1 MTTTSNNLRI
11 TLIGTGEQAGVWGNT
26 TNNNLGT
33 LIEQSIA
40 GYTSK
45 TIGSATEYLI
55 VEDGASA
62 EFRFANIRLVGA
74 ASAYYLF
81 TPPYTKSYTLFNA
94 CSYDAYI
101 AVGSNPN
108 TTVPAQTFNATIIDT
123 TMVVTSVSSGVLLS
137 IGMNIAAVSG
147 SAVAAG
153 TRIVSQQSGITGG
166 AGTYKVSVAP
176 PVDIT
181 TAISMFASLRIPA
194 GKTMQLF
201 TTGTS
206 IFESLNNVSGD
217 LSVQGS
223 IAVGS
228 NATFGGNGTFSGNGA
243 FGGTG
248 SLGTPVGTTAQRSG
262 SGIRYNTTLSRY
274 EGYDINASTWST
286 IGGGATGGGAN
297 QVFYENDQN
306 ITASYTIGANKNAM
320 TTGPV
325 TITSFAGTG
334 SITNYPS
341 VPETLLTIDASPAPV
356 GALYIGAPITG
367 SGIASGQTIAAF
379 RSGTGGAGTYVLSA
393 TQGSVGSITDIASA
407 VVVTVPTTSNWV
419 ILG

>member
-1 MTTTSNNLRI
+1 MATTSNNLRI

-33 LIEQSIA
+33 LLEQSIA

-45 TIGSATEYLI
+45 TIASATEYLQ
-55 VEDGASA
+55 VVDGASA

-94 CSYDAYI
+94 CNYDAYI
-101 AVGSNPN
+101 AVGSSPN
-108 TTVPAQTFNATIIDT
+108 TTIPAQTFSATITGT
-123 TMVVTSVSSGVLLS
+123 TMAVASVSSGVLLS

-147 SAVAAG
+147 SSVAAG
-153 TRIVSQQSGITGG
+153 TRIVSQVSGITGG
-166 AGTYKVSVAP
+166 AGTYTVSVSQTVGAA
-176 PVDIT
+176 T
-181 TAISMFASLRIPA
+181 NMFASLRIPA

-223 IAVGS
+223 LAVGS
-228 NATFGGNGTFSGNGA
+228 NATFSGNGN
-243 FGGTG
+243 FTGTG
-248 SLGTPVGTTAQRSG
+248 SLGTPVGTTSQRSG

-325 TITSFAGTG
+325 TITSFSGTG
-334 SITNYPS
+334 SIAYNPS
-341 VPETLLTIDASPAPV
+341 VPETILTIDASPAPI
-356 GALYIGAPITG
+356 GSLYIGAVIVG
-367 SGIASGQTIAAF
+367 AGVASGQSIAQF

-393 TQGSVGSITDIASA
+393 TQGNVTSATITSD
-407 VVVTVPTTSNWV
+407 VVVTIPTTSNWV